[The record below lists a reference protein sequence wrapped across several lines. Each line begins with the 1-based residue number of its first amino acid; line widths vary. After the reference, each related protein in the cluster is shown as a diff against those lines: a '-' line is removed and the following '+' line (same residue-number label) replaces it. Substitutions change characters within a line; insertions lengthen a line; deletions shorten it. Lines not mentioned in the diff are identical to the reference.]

1 MCILISL
8 TNHITTTFWSDH
20 FYIPKQANIWQKRLR
35 QGSIF
40 ADFCLF
46 LSHLLT
52 DKRTRLFIL
61 PWVPIY
67 SPRPFFLTTLEHEL
81 WIYFTFSNFPSK
93 GKACDIFE
101 YYILQD
107 VPTSNTDCQQN
118 TELFNM
124 KPTAVTAPSTQLSGE
139 VSYIFVSYSI
149 GLFTSI
155 NLKRQS

>member
-1 MCILISL
+1 MTSL
-8 TNHITTTFWSDH
+8 WKQEDKMIRQLFHWFVSMDW
-20 FYIPKQANIWQKRLR
+20 YPKNVNE
-35 QGSIF
+35 
-40 ADFCLF
+40 
-46 LSHLLT
+46 LLT
-52 DKRTRLFIL
+52 YKKISIYKRTRLFIL

-101 YYILQD
+101 YYIMQD

-139 VSYIFVSYSI
+139 VSYILVSYSI

-155 NLKRQS
+155 NLKLQS

>member
-1 MCILISL
+1 MWKLFTIALVF
-8 TNHITTTFWSDH
+8 HIT
-20 FYIPKQANIWQKRLR
+20 KLR
-35 QGSIF
+35 GYLIKLYF
-40 ADFCLF
+40 
-46 LSHLLT
+46 

>member
-1 MCILISL
+1 MPGPRLYITMNVSFL
-8 TNHITTTFWSDH
+8 TVNDFW
-20 FYIPKQANIWQKRLR
+20 
-35 QGSIF
+35 IF
-40 ADFCLF
+40 FQIAQSVCY
-46 LSHLLT
+46 LLCY
-52 DKRTRLFIL
+52 KRTRLFIL

-81 WIYFTFSNFPSK
+81 WIYFTFSNFLSK

-101 YYILQD
+101 YYIMQD

-139 VSYIFVSYSI
+139 VSYILVSYSI